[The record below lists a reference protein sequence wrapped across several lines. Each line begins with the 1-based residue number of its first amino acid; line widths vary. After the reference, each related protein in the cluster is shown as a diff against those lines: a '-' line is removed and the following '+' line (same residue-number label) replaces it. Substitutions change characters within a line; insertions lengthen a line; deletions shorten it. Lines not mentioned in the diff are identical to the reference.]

1 MAKKMLFLFNPHA
14 GKSQIRSKLMDIIN
28 CFAREG
34 YEIQIYATQKP
45 ADAIEAAATYGA
57 QADLVVCSGGDGTLN
72 EVCCGLMKLEKR
84 PLLGYIPAGTCNDFA
99 YTHKLPK
106 NIEKAAEIAVCG
118 EPEELDL
125 GCLNGRYFAYVAG
138 FGAFTDVS
146 YKTSQEMKAVLGHP
160 AYILEA
166 MSRLGDLTPYRM
178 RVETEDEVLEDEFLV
193 GLISNSVRVA
203 GLKGLYGD
211 TVETDDGYHE
221 VLLVRNPK
229 NPVILQET
237 LIDLLTPGK
246 ESPHIWRGKVKKIHF
261 VSEKPVDW
269 VLDGE
274 FGGSLTDVTIENVEK
289 AIRIMKTP
297 KQEHTKK

>member
-1 MAKKMLFLFNPHA
+1 
-14 GKSQIRSKLMDIIN
+14 
-28 CFAREG
+28 
-34 YEIQIYATQKP
+34 
-45 ADAIEAAATYGA
+45 
-57 QADLVVCSGGDGTLN
+57 
-72 EVCCGLMKLEKR
+72 
-84 PLLGYIPAGTCNDFA
+84 
-99 YTHKLPK
+99 
-106 NIEKAAEIAVCG
+106 
-118 EPEELDL
+118 
-125 GCLNGRYFAYVAG
+125 
-138 FGAFTDVS
+138 
-146 YKTSQEMKAVLGHP
+146 
-160 AYILEA
+160 
-166 MSRLGDLTPYRM
+166 
-178 RVETEDEVLEDEFLV
+178 
-193 GLISNSVRVA
+193 VRVA

-237 LIDLLTPGK
+237 LIDLLKPGK

-261 VSEKPVDW
+261 VSEEPVDW